1 MPDRDTRQLRCLPVE
16 FQTREADG
24 ELYIEGYFAVFNS
37 EYEFWPGATET
48 ILPGA
53 FDESISGDVRALVH
67 HNSDLVL
74 ARPKSG
80 TLELKQDSRGL
91 WGRIRVT
98 QDDRAALD
106 LSARVKRGDVSQ
118 CSFGFGIESERFVD
132 LGDGKCRW
140 EIEKVNP
147 LYEVSPCTFP
157 AYEETGISARK
168 ADYEAARQRS
178 LEAWRVQAKAKL
190 KGGKNSGT

>member
-53 FDESISGDVRALVH
+53 FDESISGDVLGLVILRRAPG
-67 HNSDLVL
+67 L
-74 ARPKSG
+74 ARMQSG

-91 WGRIRVT
+91 WGRIRVN

-106 LSARVKRGDVSQ
+106 LYARVKRGDVSQ